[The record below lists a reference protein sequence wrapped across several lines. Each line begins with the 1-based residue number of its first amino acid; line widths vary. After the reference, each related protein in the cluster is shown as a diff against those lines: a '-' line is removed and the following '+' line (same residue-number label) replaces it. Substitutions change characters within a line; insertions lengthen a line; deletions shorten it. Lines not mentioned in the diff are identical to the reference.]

1 MLKHVLKSRE
11 TIMNAVYA
19 QNARFVGRWQRND
32 DFRMHAAECL
42 EIAERHGDLIKEQYE
57 ELARQWLIIA
67 AQRTRTV

>member
-1 MLKHVLKSRE
+1 
-11 TIMNAVYA
+11 MNTVYT
-19 QNARFVGRWQRND
+19 QNARFAERWQRNG
-32 DFRMHAAECL
+32 DFRIQAAECL